1 MIEPEPLPDVSVA
14 KKRGRPKK
22 SSSDAAKEREEDVR
36 QVKEIL
42 HDLRRNELTGVIE
55 YTDTTGRDHCLTR

>member
-14 KKRGRPKK
+14 KRKGRPK
-22 SSSDAAKEREEDVR
+22 SLASDAAKEREEDVR

-42 HDLRRNELTGVIE
+42 KDLRKMN
-55 YTDTTGRDHCLTR
+55 